1 MSYVFEELA
10 HAIDA
15 SCESQDEPALRS
27 FLVQIA
33 AMDRAHMSAPERAA
47 VAFYEANIFAALR
60 AGVEAPA
67 LAQWY
72 QPLLEKEIR
81 ALRLARGELA
91 DQSTPE
97 LGHDLKLRI
106 LTNLA
111 NALNRCGRV
120 VEAVELWDEVLAE
133 HPRFG
138 MAMGNKALA
147 LYWHARYMDDALE
160 QGLLLQMS
168 HRTLKAALLAG
179 VESHAQVQMEE
190 LVDHLGSV
198 ANWDEVEIAPR
209 PFRSGPSKQ
218 ERRYRRWCVEHRVV
232 LSPINDV
239 CLQVQSLQDTLTL
252 PAITVLASETT
263 GSLPRPYAI
272 FNQLKQEYVSAR
284 FLIFEALSEKGD
296 KVHYADKGVILFD
309 TLDYRYYRTWIEKLK
324 MAFLAVHAIF
334 DKIAYLINDYW
345 KLGLSTRRATFSSV
359 WYTDGLT
366 DKGVSPKFVSS
377 QNWPLRGLYWLSRD
391 FHIKPAG
398 EGAVDPEARV
408 LRAIRNHIAH
418 KYLRV
423 HDHFLYG
430 AKEDRARNDH
440 ELGYPISDSELEE
453 QVIKL
458 LKLARSAL
466 VCLTCAVAHEE
477 SDRKK
482 AIGKQGVFPME
493 IPVVH
498 DSYRL

>member
-15 SCESQDEPALRS
+15 SCESQDEPALRR
-27 FLVQIA
+27 FLAQIA
-33 AMDRAHMSAPERAA
+33 TIDRVHMPVSEKAA
-47 VAFYEANIFAALR
+47 LAFYEANIFAALR
-60 AGVEAPA
+60 AGVEAPGPA
-67 LAQWY
+67 EWSE
-72 QPLLEKEIR
+72 PLLEDEIR

-91 DQSTPE
+91 DRSTSE
-97 LGHDLKLRI
+97 LGNDLKLRI

-147 LYWHARYMDDALE
+147 LYWHARYMEDALE
-160 QGLLLQMS
+160 QALLLRMS
-168 HRTLKAALLAG
+168 HRTLKEALLAG

-190 LVDHLGSV
+190 LAAHLRSA
-198 ANWDEVEIAPR
+198 ANWDDMEIAPR
-209 PFRSGPSKQ
+209 PFGSGPSKQ
-218 ERRYRRWCVEHRVV
+218 ERRYRRWCVERRVV

-239 CLQVQSLQDTLTL
+239 CLQAQSLQDTLTL
-252 PAITVLASETT
+252 PAITILASEATR
-263 GSLPRPYAI
+263 SLPRPYAI

-284 FLIFEALSEKGD
+284 FLIFEALGEKGE

-334 DKIAYLINDYW
+334 DKIAYLVNDYW
-345 KLGLSTRRATFSSV
+345 RLGLSVRRATFSSV
-359 WYTDGLT
+359 WYTDGRT

-377 QNWPLRGLYWLSRD
+377 RNWPLRGLYWLSRD

-398 EGAVDPEARV
+398 DGAVDPEARV
-408 LRAIRNHIAH
+408 LHEIRNHIAH

-423 HDHFLYG
+423 HDHVLYG

-477 SDRKK
+477 SERKR
-482 AIGKQGVFPME
+482 ITGEQGVFPME